1 MAKDNRITA
10 LYERL
15 SRDDEMQGES
25 NSITNQKKYLED
37 YAVQH
42 GFGNIQHFSD
52 DGYSG
57 TNFNRPAFNSLLTEI
72 EAGRVGT
79 VIVKDMSRFGRNYL
93 QVGFYTEMMFPKKNV
108 RFIAVNNGVDSA
120 NPADNDF
127 TPFLNI
133 MNEWYAKDTSK
144 KIKAVFKAKM
154 RDGKRVSGAVPYGYY
169 RKPEDKQTLYVDE
182 ASASV
187 VRRIFQLACDGMGAT
202 AIADTL
208 SEDKILIPSA
218 YARQNHPE
226 DCQCTNYHDPY
237 TWNATTV
244 GYILNRREYLGHTVL
259 GKTTRDNFKTKRKRI
274 ANEDELLV
282 FYNTH
287 EAIIDQETYDK
298 AQRMRKR
305 VSPRRNSEKPAHRL
319 SGLLYCADCGSR
331 LAYINSKPKDGKIY
345 DSNQAFRCSR
355 YHNKYHSC
363 TGHYIKASTIEMLIY
378 QATKR
383 VSQYVLKDEKEFVEQ
398 LKAQYELQCE
408 KDNTDDKKEL
418 LEAKRRMMDLDDLIK
433 GLYENF
439 TLGRLPERQF
449 NRLMTE
455 YDTEQSSLEQRI
467 SELETAT
474 ERISTKAVQIDKFVR
489 LVKKYRDFEELT
501 TPMLNDFIEKV
512 VIHEA
517 EGGRTKDRTQQVDIY
532 FNFIGNFVLPLS
544 EDEYKAI
551 LEKGRQNNRKRAEK
565 MRELRMSDPEYR
577 AKMEEKERLALER
590 EKKRQERATKKKKIA
605 LAELKEQAE
614 KGNQE
619 AVRELEESRAIARE
633 RSRKSAEKRKQ
644 RAENDPEYAKYLE
657 ERNAEYNRR
666 HTARRKEQMEALR
679 ARAEAGDQEAK
690 SQLAERKQYQVRA
703 TVKSY
708 RKMRED
714 ALNGDPIAKER
725 YEKTLAMRR
734 EAYHAKKSEQTA

>member
-1 MAKDNRITA
+1 M
-10 LYERL
+10 
-15 SRDDEMQGES
+15 
-25 NSITNQKKYLED
+25 
-37 YAVQH
+37 
-42 GFGNIQHFSD
+42 
-52 DGYSG
+52 
-57 TNFNRPAFNSLLTEI
+57 
-72 EAGRVGT
+72 
-79 VIVKDMSRFGRNYL
+79 
-93 QVGFYTEMMFPKKNV
+93 
-108 RFIAVNNGVDSA
+108 
-120 NPADNDF
+120 
-127 TPFLNI
+127 
-133 MNEWYAKDTSK
+133 
-144 KIKAVFKAKM
+144 
-154 RDGKRVSGAVPYGYY
+154 
-169 RKPEDKQTLYVDE
+169 
-182 ASASV
+182 
-187 VRRIFQLACDGMGAT
+187 
-202 AIADTL
+202 
-208 SEDKILIPSA
+208 
-218 YARQNHPE
+218 
-226 DCQCTNYHDPY
+226 
-237 TWNATTV
+237 
-244 GYILNRREYLGHTVL
+244 NRREYLGHTVL

-455 YDTEQSSLEQRI
+455 YDTEQSKLEQRI

-517 EGGRTKDRTQQVDIY
+517 EGAEQKTVLSKWIFISISLEILFFHSVRMKWKPCSQRKHAERKRLLKERENLLRNLRRKEIRSVQRSRQKQKLEILKLWQNIKQSLKKADRT
-532 FNFIGNFVLPLS
+532 
-544 EDEYKAI
+544 
-551 LEKGRQNNRKRAEK
+551 
-565 MRELRMSDPEYR
+565 
-577 AKMEEKERLALER
+577 
-590 EKKRQERATKKKKIA
+590 T
-605 LAELKEQAE
+605 
-614 KGNQE
+614 
-619 AVRELEESRAIARE
+619 VREL
-633 RSRKSAEKRKQ
+633 KKC
-644 RAENDPEYAKYLE
+644 EN
-657 ERNAEYNRR
+657 
-666 HTARRKEQMEALR
+666 
-679 ARAEAGDQEAK
+679 
-690 SQLAERKQYQVRA
+690 
-703 TVKSY
+703 
-708 RKMRED
+708 
-714 ALNGDPIAKER
+714 
-725 YEKTLAMRR
+725 
-734 EAYHAKKSEQTA
+734 

>member
-1 MAKDNRITA
+1 M
-10 LYERL
+10 
-15 SRDDEMQGES
+15 
-25 NSITNQKKYLED
+25 
-37 YAVQH
+37 
-42 GFGNIQHFSD
+42 
-52 DGYSG
+52 
-57 TNFNRPAFNSLLTEI
+57 
-72 EAGRVGT
+72 
-79 VIVKDMSRFGRNYL
+79 
-93 QVGFYTEMMFPKKNV
+93 
-108 RFIAVNNGVDSA
+108 
-120 NPADNDF
+120 
-127 TPFLNI
+127 
-133 MNEWYAKDTSK
+133 
-144 KIKAVFKAKM
+144 
-154 RDGKRVSGAVPYGYY
+154 
-169 RKPEDKQTLYVDE
+169 YVDE

-605 LAELKEQAE
+605 LAELKERAE

-619 AVRELEESRAIARE
+619 AVREREERRAIARE

-679 ARAEAGDQEAK
+679 ARAEAGDQEAQ

-708 RKMRED
+708 RKMRDD
-714 ALNGDPIAKER
+714 ALIGDPIAKVR